1 MDNMEGDYMKTY
13 SFTDILGPIM
23 IGPSSSHTAGAAK
36 LALIAKLINNKT
48 FSKVKF
54 LLHGSFAKTY
64 TGHGTDKALIGGIL
78 GLEPD
83 DTRLREAYALAEE
96 EGINITF
103 EETDLDDHHANSVN
117 IVFYNDD
124 DSINSIIGSSIGGGD
139 IIIKAI
145 NDFKVNF
152 NGAYPTLIV
161 KHLDKKGI
169 LSMLTTIL
177 ATRNINIATM
187 EVSRTSKN
195 KNASIIVE
203 CDESIPESVITL
215 IKNIPDVISVKHIDV
230 KKGDQYV

>member
-1 MDNMEGDYMKTY
+1 MKTY

-36 LALIAKLINNKT
+36 LALIAKHINNKT
-48 FSKVKF
+48 FSKVNF
-54 LLHGSFAKTY
+54 MLHGSFAKTY

-83 DTRLREAYALAEE
+83 DTRLREAYRLAKEA
-96 EGINITF
+96 NIDISF

-117 IVFYNDD
+117 IEFYNDD
-124 DSINSIIGSSIGGGD
+124 QSINRIIGSSIGGGD

-152 NGAYPTLIV
+152 NGIYPTLIV
-161 KHLDKKGI
+161 KHIDKKGV
-169 LSMLTTIL
+169 LSLVTTIL
-177 ATRNINIATM
+177 ATRDINIASM

-195 KNASIIVE
+195 KNASIIIE
-203 CDESIPESVITL
+203 CDEGISQDIINLLE
-215 IKNIPDVISVKHIDV
+215 NIPDVISVKLIDV